1 MRAVNLLP
9 RELAPERPSAKQ
21 ALPFVGAAAVPLVAG
36 ALVFIGYTSA
46 HTNATDQLG
55 QVSALR
61 LEVARAKPVA
71 ATKIVDTSA
80 LVSSRSARRS
90 ALADAVGK
98 EVAWDRTLGDV
109 ARVLPTTVWLT
120 DMTVVSP
127 TPADSLAPLA
137 AAPVPSTGPS
147 AGAPGFTIDGF
158 TYTMDDVALLLQRL
172 QLLPTL
178 GTVTLGSTSRST
190 IGEKDVV
197 QFSITA
203 TMVPPA
209 AETGVQP

>member
-21 ALPFVGAAAVPLVAG
+21 ALPFVGAAAVPHVAG
-36 ALVFIGYTSA
+36 ALLFIGYTSA
-46 HTNATDQLG
+46 HANVADQLG
-55 QVSALR
+55 EVSALR

-71 ATKIVDTSA
+71 ATKTVDTSA
-80 LVSSRSARRS
+80 LVSTRAQRRA
-90 ALADAVGK
+90 ALEDAVAK

-109 ARVLPTTVWLT
+109 ARVLPAAVWLS

-127 TPADSLAPLA
+127 TPADSAVPATPA
-137 AAPVPSTGPS
+137 AVPTTGPTS
-147 AGAPGFTIDGF
+147 GPAGFTINGY

-178 GTVTLGSTSRST
+178 SNVTLGSTSGST
-190 IGEKDVV
+190 IGLKDVV

-203 TMVPPA
+203 TMVAPA
-209 AETGVQP
+209 AAGAQQ